1 MPLECFC
8 LEMSKSSIMNQI
20 ICIGFNCKGITLGE
34 KQEFLSFWM
43 KIRPKNSSL
52 VSGNRKRKTKA
63 KETKEKKSNI
73 CEKSNGIR
81 WYCLRICL
89 VYFLI
94 YLTES

>member
-63 KETKEKKSNI
+63 KETKEKKAISVKNLMGYDDI
-73 CEKSNGIR
+73 VCEFA
-81 WYCLRICL
+81 WCT
-89 VYFLI
+89 F
-94 YLTES
+94 